1 MDLFLLLKFSIPVRS
16 KSSEIR
22 GKEKRGY
29 IDFFY
34 EKVYFNRVFMLEDIS
49 EGKLPCQVFRDLI
62 KVDPT
67 IGNVRLW
74 GGPVLSIFLFWS
86 RQ

>member
-34 EKVYFNRVFMLEDIS
+34 EKVYFNRVFMLEDIG